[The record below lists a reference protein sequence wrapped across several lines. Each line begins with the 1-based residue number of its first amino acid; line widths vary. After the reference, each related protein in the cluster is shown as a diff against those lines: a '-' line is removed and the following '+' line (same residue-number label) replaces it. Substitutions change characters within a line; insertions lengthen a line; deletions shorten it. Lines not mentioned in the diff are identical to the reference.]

1 MCLCVIS
8 LNKQASPHCTS
19 RCSFLMTRFGWRST
33 RCHRLAASGAPICT
47 CLRWTF
53 TPWSLIHDGYDGW
66 ISKYPWLQQMPRP
79 CGDSQVLNPALLGNL
94 RIEVWLWR
102 ISRRRFLNHRFT
114 KLENDAI
121 KITRI
126 DSNHGLKSSTKSN
139 IFLWAVAQIWV
150 QKKDLL
156 QVFESSTETPGVW
169 AKALGAWQIGSLRDY
184 ELSDKMIRRLYNN
197 QCQQYLF

>member
-66 ISKYPWLQQMPRP
+66 ISKYPDYNKYAPAAIPRFFA
-79 CGDSQVLNPALLGNL
+79 ALLGNL
-94 RIEVWLWR
+94 RIEVWLENPQLWR

-114 KLENDAI
+114 KLENYAI

-126 DSNHGLKSSTKSN
+126 DSNHGLESSNYILYKSN
-139 IFLWAVAQIWV
+139 IFLWAMAQIWV

-169 AKALGAWQIGSLRDY
+169 AKALGAWRIGSLREKRAIGQND
-184 ELSDKMIRRLYNN
+184 DKTA
-197 QCQQYLF
+197 